1 VDDETRI
8 TAHDKN
14 SCTEDAIGGVC
25 RFRSRIIPLSLS
37 KHLPALD
44 GLRGAAVVL
53 VIASHAF
60 PMVHELPW
68 TVKRFSNLG
77 FYGVQLFFVV
87 SCVTL
92 ANSWRRSEAAGPPN
106 LQRFALRRVFRI
118 APAYFLA
125 AIGYFWL
132 MRPPSID
139 AARLVTFVTFTNG
152 WTPAQ
157 MPTVPGVWVGVPG
170 GWSIEA
176 EFAFYALFPVLIVAL
191 RGITRALAAFI
202 LSLPLA
208 WIANAVALTI
218 YEPIYGATAT
228 DQFLYYWLPNQLPVF
243 LCGLVAYEVVAECR
257 SEGKFQAIGRRI
269 AAIGPVLLGLCV
281 IAFLVLA
288 ILPWPRLPRPD
299 HAFLPSHVIAAVAFS
314 GAVVIFGLRPMALVV
329 NPLVVG
335 LGKASFSAYLIHFA
349 VISGLE
355 HMLPSSVFAQTGIP
369 AALTSG
375 ILFLVVLA
383 LTGGIA
389 QATYRVIELP
399 AIRLG
404 GLVVGMSARR
414 PLTST

>member
-1 VDDETRI
+1 
-8 TAHDKN
+8 
-14 SCTEDAIGGVC
+14 
-25 RFRSRIIPLSLS
+25 
-37 KHLPALD
+37 LPALD
-44 GLRGAAVVL
+44 GLRGVAVAL

-60 PMVHELPW
+60 PMVHDLPW

-92 ANSWRRSEAAGPPN
+92 ANSWRRSEAAGVMN
-106 LQRFALRRVFRI
+106 LRGFALRRVFRI

-132 MRPPSID
+132 MPPATID
-139 AARLVTFVTFTNG
+139 MARLATFVTFTNG

-157 MPTVPGVWVGVPG
+157 MPTVPGIWVGVPG

-176 EFAFYALFPVLIVAL
+176 EFAFYALFPILIVAL
-191 RGITRALAAFI
+191 RGVPRALVGLL

-208 WIANAVALTI
+208 WIANAVGLAI
-218 YEPIYGATAT
+218 YEPVYGATAT

-243 LCGLVAYEVVAECR
+243 LSGLVAYEVLAECR
-257 SEGKFQAIGRRI
+257 SDGQLQAFGRRI
-269 AAIGPVLLGLCV
+269 TAIGPVLLGLCG
-281 IAFLVLA
+281 IAFLALA
-288 ILPWPRLPRPD
+288 ILPWPRLPQPD

-314 GAVVIFGLRPMALVV
+314 CAVVIFGLRPMVLIV

-355 HMLPSSVFAQTGIP
+355 HMLPSSVFTQTGIP
-369 AALTSG
+369 AALASG
-375 ILFLVVLA
+375 VLFLLVLTM
-383 LTGGIA
+383 TGSIA

-404 GLVVGMSARR
+404 GFMIGMSARR
-414 PLTST
+414 PLTTT

>member
-1 VDDETRI
+1 
-8 TAHDKN
+8 
-14 SCTEDAIGGVC
+14 
-25 RFRSRIIPLSLS
+25 LSFS

-44 GLRGAAVVL
+44 GLRGVAVAL

-60 PMVHELPW
+60 PMVHDLPW

-92 ANSWRRSEAAGPPN
+92 ANSWRRSEAASVPN
-106 LQRFALRRVFRI
+106 LQGFALRRIFRI

-132 MRPPSID
+132 MHPPSID
-139 AARLVTFVTFTNG
+139 TARLATFVTFTNG

-157 MPTVPGVWVGVPG
+157 MPTVPGTWVGVPG

-191 RGITRALAAFI
+191 RGITRALAGLI

-208 WIANAVALTI
+208 WIANAVGVI
-218 YEPIYGATAT
+218 IFEPTYGATAT

-243 LCGLVAYEVVAECR
+243 LCGLVAYEFIVECQ
-257 SEGKFQAIGRRI
+257 SEGQLQAIGRRI
-269 AAIGPVLLGLCV
+269 AAIGPVLLGLCG
-281 IAFLVLA
+281 IAFLALA
-288 ILPWPRLPRPD
+288 ILPWPRRPQPD
-299 HAFLPSHVIAAVAFS
+299 HAFLSSHVIAAVAFS
-314 GAVVIFGLRPMALVV
+314 GVVVIFGLRPMALIV

-355 HMLPSSVFAQTGIP
+355 RMLPASVFAQTGVP

-375 ILFLVVLA
+375 VLFLLVLTM
-383 LTGGIA
+383 TGGIA

-404 GLVVGMSARR
+404 GLVVGISARR
-414 PLTST
+414 PMTTT

>member
-1 VDDETRI
+1 M
-8 TAHDKN
+8 
-14 SCTEDAIGGVC
+14 
-25 RFRSRIIPLSLS
+25 SLS

-44 GLRGAAVVL
+44 GLRGAAIAL
-53 VIASHAF
+53 VIASHTF
-60 PMVHELPW
+60 PMVHDLPW

-92 ANSWRRSEAAGPPN
+92 ANSWRRSEAAGIPN
-106 LQRFALRRVFRI
+106 LQGFALRRIFRI

-139 AARLVTFVTFTNG
+139 TARLATFVTFTNG

-157 MPTVPGVWVGVPG
+157 MPTVPGTWVGVPG

-191 RGITRALAAFI
+191 RGITRAFTGLI

-208 WIANAVALTI
+208 WIANAVGLTI

-257 SEGKFQAIGRRI
+257 SEGQLQAIGRRI
-269 AAIGPVLLGLCV
+269 AAIGPVLLGLCG
-281 IAFLVLA
+281 IAFLALA
-288 ILPWPRLPRPD
+288 ILPWPRLPQPA
-299 HAFLPSHVIAAVAFS
+299 HAFLSSHVIAAVAFS
-314 GAVVIFGLRPMALVV
+314 GAVVIVELRPMALIV

-375 ILFLVVLA
+375 VLFLLVLTM
-383 LTGGIA
+383 TGGIA
-389 QATYRVIELP
+389 QATYRVVELP

-414 PLTST
+414 ALTAT

>member
-1 VDDETRI
+1 M
-8 TAHDKN
+8 
-14 SCTEDAIGGVC
+14 S
-25 RFRSRIIPLSLS
+25 SS

-44 GLRGAAVVL
+44 GLRGVAVAL

-60 PMVHELPW
+60 PMVHDLPW

-92 ANSWRRSEAAGPPN
+92 ANSWRRSEAAGVMN
-106 LQRFALRRVFRI
+106 LRGFALRRVFRI

-132 MRPPSID
+132 MPPATID
-139 AARLVTFVTFTNG
+139 MARLATFVTFTNG

-157 MPTVPGVWVGVPG
+157 MPTVPGIWVGVPG

-176 EFAFYALFPVLIVAL
+176 EFAFYALFPILIVAL
-191 RGITRALAAFI
+191 RGVPRALVGLL

-208 WIANAVALTI
+208 WIANAVGLAI
-218 YEPIYGATAT
+218 YEPVYGATAT

-243 LCGLVAYEVVAECR
+243 LSGLVAYEVLAECR
-257 SEGKFQAIGRRI
+257 SDGQLQAFGRRI
-269 AAIGPVLLGLCV
+269 TAIGPVLLGLCG
-281 IAFLVLA
+281 IAFLALA
-288 ILPWPRLPRPD
+288 ILPWPRLPQPD

-314 GAVVIFGLRPMALVV
+314 CAVVIFGLRPMVLIV

-355 HMLPSSVFAQTGIP
+355 HMLPSSVFTQTGIP
-369 AALTSG
+369 AALASG
-375 ILFLVVLA
+375 VLFLLVLTM
-383 LTGGIA
+383 TGSIA

-404 GLVVGMSARR
+404 GFMIGMSARR
-414 PLTST
+414 PLTTT